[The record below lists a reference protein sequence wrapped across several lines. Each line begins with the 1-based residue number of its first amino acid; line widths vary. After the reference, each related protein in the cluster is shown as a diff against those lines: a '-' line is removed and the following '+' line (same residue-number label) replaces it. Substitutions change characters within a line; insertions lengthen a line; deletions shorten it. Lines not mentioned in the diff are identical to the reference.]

1 MFTYVCSFA
10 VACLWLSV
18 ALDCSPAAWAHLLTA
33 DCAGCWSF
41 RSRLLSIS
49 SAHACALTAAACA
62 RLQGEFLFNVL
73 QNQKS
78 IVNAMAVNE
87 DGVMATGG
95 DNGSL
100 W

>member
-1 MFTYVCSFA
+1 MQDA
-10 VACLWLSV
+10 AACLTGYMEPMACSLS
-18 ALDCSPAAWAHLLTA
+18 ST
-33 DCAGCWSF
+33 
-41 RSRLLSIS
+41 LLSIS
-49 SAHACALTAAACA
+49 SGTQIAIAHVCALTAAACA
-62 RLQGEFLFNVL
+62 CLQGEFLFNVL